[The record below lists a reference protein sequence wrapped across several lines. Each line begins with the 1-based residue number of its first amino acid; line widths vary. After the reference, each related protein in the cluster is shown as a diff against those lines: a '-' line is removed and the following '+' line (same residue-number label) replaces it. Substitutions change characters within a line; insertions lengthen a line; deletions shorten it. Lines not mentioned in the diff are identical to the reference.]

1 MIADDLT
8 LGDGDC
14 LIFGQGHAA
23 IILGRAALA
32 GSAFAGSSFCRDVLI
47 VHGPKVPAHGGGNGY
62 LSSAVV
68 DAEIGHIGGEVEGT
82 AGGGAAQRTAHVARH
97 EQERSAA
104 RIHLPRRPRPIEK
117 GFAREVPV
125 ELVQHLPTQVGKNV
139 FN

>member
-1 MIADDLT
+1 MRRTEKGEWTFALFC
-8 LGDGDC
+8 LEGGSRSSDGAC
-14 LIFGQGHAA
+14 RVAGLFG
-23 IILGRAALA
+23 
-32 GSAFAGSSFCRDVLI
+32 RDVLI

-125 ELVQHLPTQVGKNV
+125 ELVQHLHTQVGKNV